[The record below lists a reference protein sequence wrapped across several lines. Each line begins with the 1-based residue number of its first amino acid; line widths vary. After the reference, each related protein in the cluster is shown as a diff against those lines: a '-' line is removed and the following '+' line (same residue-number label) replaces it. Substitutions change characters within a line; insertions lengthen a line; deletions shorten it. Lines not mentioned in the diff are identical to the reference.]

1 MTQFLPYSTPFPY
14 ATQQWPQATVTQPTP
29 MQNPQDILNSFAR
42 APGTSLSAHYNAIL
56 EQAKQEIARMDA
68 AAGAYQSPYGRV
80 PKVKTPTPSKVH
92 SDNTGVVNVNIE
104 NVQNATFA
112 SAGDASPASSGFKTS
127 WGTSPS
133 ASPWQV
139 S

>member
-1 MTQFLPYSTPFPY
+1 MTQFLPFPTPFPY
-14 ATQQWPQATVTQPTP
+14 AGQQWPPQVTVTQPT
-29 MQNPQDILNSFAR
+29 PQDILNSFAR

-68 AAGAYQSPYGRV
+68 AAGVYQSPYGRV
-80 PKVKTPTPSKVH
+80 PKIKTPRAPNVQADS
-92 SDNTGVVNVNIE
+92 TGTVNVNIA
-104 NVQNATFA
+104 NVQSATFTG
-112 SAGDASPASSGFKTS
+112 AGEASPASGGSRTS
-127 WGTSPS
+127 WGTSPG